1 MGRSSSSSTDMGM
14 FSFLKKKQRQDPE
27 AVRRRI
33 LLENGRITDGR
44 IIDTVINGRG
54 QEIAFYIYTLNGV
67 DFESSELLT
76 DEQRRDPLK
85 YAPGAKVG
93 IRYDPKNQGN
103 SMLD

>member
-1 MGRSSSSSTDMGM
+1 MAFFD
-14 FSFLKKKQRQDPE
+14 FLKKKKRQD
-27 AVRRRI
+27 ADSARKNH
-33 LLENGRITDGR
+33 LLVHGRITDGR
-44 IIDTVINGRG
+44 IIDTYVDNRGR
-54 QEIAFYIYTLNGV
+54 EIAFYLYTLNGV
-67 DFESSELLT
+67 DFESSEILT